1 MKRITVTLLLVLLLV
16 ACTLPDSPA
25 TPTQPT
31 GLHPSRTLTPV
42 QGPTFSF
49 TPRAVTATRSAT
61 PETRKETTNVIRV
74 TFHIRDSAKVF
85 PEVDA
90 GSSFILE
97 MQAEPVI
104 LSVVRRADGSVYSV
118 STQPWVNAA
127 VRQMRLCISQDL
139 PCAAGRGGLQPFE
152 SNYVTEV
159 SANWLGPRFF
169 ILTAEFFDAAGNP
182 LPSVR
187 SGDAD
192 PRPLTESTLQ
202 VTSVLNPSVPLEKLP
217 SPILTA
223 AAATQMAFPVTGS
236 VLIESGRCCAGGV
249 AGSQVSLKVEF
260 QAASPAGRVVE
271 MKAQPGSGCI
281 KDPAQLTGAWE
292 PFQPSKTYSAGLAIN
307 WVGWYLN
314 VQYRDERGKLS
325 PVYCDDISL
334 EGSPPTPKP

>member
-1 MKRITVTLLLVLLLV
+1 MKPILACLLLVVLLV
-16 ACTLPDSPA
+16 ACTLAGSPA
-25 TPTQPT
+25 TPARPT
-31 GLHPSRTLTPV
+31 GPTPARTFTPG
-42 QGPTFSF
+42 QGPTTTF
-49 TPRAVTATRSAT
+49 TPRAAT
-61 PETRKETTNVIRV
+61 PETRKETVHVIQFS
-74 TFHIRDSAKVF
+74 FHIRNSAKVS

-90 GSSFILE
+90 GSSFVLE

-118 STQPWVNAA
+118 STQPWANPP

-152 SNYVTEV
+152 SNYGSEV
-159 SANWLGPRFF
+159 NVNWLGPRSF
-169 ILTAEFFDAAGNP
+169 ILTAEFFDAAGSP

-202 VTSVLNPSVPLEKLP
+202 VTSVLNPAVPLEKLP

-223 AAATQMAFPVTGS
+223 AAATRMAFPLTGS
-236 VLIESGRCCAGGV
+236 VLIEGGRCCAGGV

-260 QAASPAGRVVE
+260 QAASTAGKVVE

-281 KDPAQLTGAWE
+281 KDPALLQGAWE

-314 VQYRDERGKLS
+314 VQYRDERGNLS